1 MVNLRAKMCAV
12 MSKKIFLT
20 GATGYVG
27 EQLARKLAR
36 QGNVVHI
43 LARQKQKAQKMFAD
57 DASFKIFEGDI
68 LDKDKIQKAMA
79 GCQEVYH
86 LAAYAKVWDKDPNAF
101 VKMNVEGTK
110 NVLESC
116 WVQGVEKVVVTSTA
130 GVLGPSIG
138 GQVVDENTQSAVPY
152 STEYERTK
160 AIAEEEAKQYL
171 DKGLKIVTLNPT
183 RIYGAGQRSESNA
196 VTMLLEK
203 YWQGKWRILPGDG
216 KRVGNYVFIDDVV
229 EGHLAAMQKGK
240 NGERYVLGGEN
251 VSYQEL
257 FDLFGEITGRKL
269 RLFKMPISVMMA
281 FARLQMLK
289 AQLTGSP
296 PLITPNFVKKYLYDW
311 KVSTHKAQQELGLSI
326 TPLREGLTKTLEW
339 LKTQSR

>member
-1 MVNLRAKMCAV
+1 
-12 MSKKIFLT
+12 MSKRIFVT

-27 EQLARKLAR
+27 EQLAKKLA
-36 QGNVVHI
+36 QEGHIVHI
-43 LARQKQKAQKMFAD
+43 LARQKQKAQKMFPD
-57 DASFKIFEGDI
+57 DSNFQIFEGDI
-68 LDKDKIQKAMA
+68 LEANKIQEAMRN
-79 GCQEVYH
+79 CQEVYH

-101 VKMNVEGTK
+101 MKMNVEGTK
-110 NVLESC
+110 NILNSC
-116 WVQGVEKVVVTSTA
+116 LLQKIDKVVITSTA
-130 GVLGPSIG
+130 GVLGPSVG
-138 GQVVDENTQSAVPY
+138 GEIVNENSQSAVPY

-160 AIAEEEAKQYL
+160 AIAEEEAKKYL
-171 DKGLKIVTLNPT
+171 DKGLTIVTLNPT

-216 KRVGNYVFIDDVV
+216 KRIGNYVYIEDVV
-229 EGHLAAMQKGK
+229 AGHLAAMQKGK
-240 NGERYVLGGEN
+240 SGERYVLGGEN

-269 RLFKMPISVMMA
+269 RLFKMPIGVMMG

-289 AQLTGSP
+289 TQLTGSA

-311 KVSTHKAQQELGLSI
+311 KVSSQKAQEELHLQI
-326 TPLREGLTKTLEW
+326 TPLREGLSKTLEW
-339 LKTQSR
+339 LKMQHL